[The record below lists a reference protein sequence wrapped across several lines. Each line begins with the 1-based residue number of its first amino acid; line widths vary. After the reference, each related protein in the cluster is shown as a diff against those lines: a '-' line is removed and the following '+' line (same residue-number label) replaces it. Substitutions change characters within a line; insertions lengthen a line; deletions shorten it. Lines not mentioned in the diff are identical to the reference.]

1 MPMTPRR
8 NWDRWL
14 VLALSLASLWPFA
27 GALLEGRVPGQ
38 KELPIDGGNGLFIFA
53 LVQDV
58 LLGKADLLHTE
69 AMWFPT
75 GRPFLL
81 VVQNVVDAVAAQ
93 PFLLLLGPAHG
104 LAAFTAA
111 ALVANGLAAGWMGER
126 IGGRGWSG
134 PAAALVLA
142 LCPYIWA
149 EAQVGRVTQTLLFP
163 ICLAVGASWTA
174 VESGRGA
181 ARAGGWL
188 ALAAAVYWFYGL
200 FGAVVVAAVFL
211 GGVVERP
218 EAWRPRLGGLLVAAL
233 VSAAV
238 VAPFALFNA
247 ASWSDMAGR
256 GVEESPV
263 PNATRIFGG
272 LPWQQN
278 PRIVAYVPQLLYGVG
293 LLALLRAPRGRPLA
307 LVVATFLL
315 CFTAHGRPV
324 ELLGVSIP
332 SPLAALQAVPGF
344 ERFWWPN
351 RALAGAVVALG
362 ALAALV
368 VRQAGWARNLAAV
381 FLVGAVAQGAW
392 VPGQLSGWFVPA
404 KPRWGAEIGP
414 GALLFLPMLN
424 PEVGKLR
431 FAQWT
436 WHRRPFVNGMAMWD
450 EFLWPAEW
458 REWAEGDPLM
468 STLLD
473 IERASPRGRHAR
485 SRARSDVDRREL
497 LEERVPALTVAH
509 LAALHAQG
517 VDTIVMDEART
528 PQASRALLSRLAG
541 EPDCDSSRTNCVWR
555 LDVPAAAR

>member
-1 MPMTPRR
+1 MTPRR

-104 LAAFTAA
+104 LAAFTAV

-149 EAQVGRVTQTLLFP
+149 EAQVGRVTQALLFP

-307 LVVATFLL
+307 LVVVTFLL
-315 CFTAHGRPV
+315 CFTAHGRPI

-351 RALAGAVVALG
+351 RALAGAVVALA
-362 ALAALV
+362 ALAAMV
-368 VRQAGWARNLAAV
+368 VQQAGWVRNLAAV
-381 FLVGAVAQGAW
+381 LLLGTAAQGAW
-392 VPGQLSGWFVPA
+392 PAERLVRAGEAALEGRDRPGRPAVPA
-404 KPRWGAEIGP
+404 D
-414 GALLFLPMLN
+414 
-424 PEVGKLR
+424 
-431 FAQWT
+431 AQ
-436 WHRRPFVNGMAMWD
+436 
-450 EFLWPAEW
+450 
-458 REWAEGDPLM
+458 
-468 STLLD
+468 
-473 IERASPRGRHAR
+473 PRGRQAALR
-485 SRARSDVDRREL
+485 AVDLAPAPSRERDGDVG
-497 LEERVPALTVAH
+497 RVPVAGGVARVGGGRSAH
-509 LAALHAQG
+509 EHAAGH
-517 VDTIVMDEART
+517 
-528 PQASRALLSRLAG
+528 RAGQPAWSTRAVAG
-541 EPDCDSSRTNCVWR
+541 QVRRGPSGAPR
-555 LDVPAAAR
+555 